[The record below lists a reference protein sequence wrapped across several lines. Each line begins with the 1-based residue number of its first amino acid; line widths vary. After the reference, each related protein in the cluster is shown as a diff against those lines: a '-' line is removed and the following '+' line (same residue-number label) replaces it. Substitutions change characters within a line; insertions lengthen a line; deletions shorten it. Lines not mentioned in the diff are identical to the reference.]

1 MRKTLPFLALFMIFA
16 VSSCKKAIEK
26 QAENAI
32 IQAMTTGHW
41 YVEQYTENTIDV
53 TGDFFGYEF
62 QFYQNGSVDGLQGT
76 TVKSSGTWSADINSY
91 SITSAFPLAA
101 GDTLTR
107 LNYTWKIT
115 DSYVDYVV
123 ANTTTANG
131 QNVLH
136 LRKKP

>member
-1 MRKTLPFLALFMIFA
+1 MKKRLPFLALILLLSVF
-16 VSSCKKAIEK
+16 SCKKYIEK
-26 QAENAI
+26 QTQNAI
-32 IQAMTTGHW
+32 IQAMTSGHW
-41 YVEQYTENTIDV
+41 YVEQYKADTVDI

-62 QFYQNGSVDGLQGT
+62 QFYENGSVDGLQGT
-76 TVKSSGTWSADINSY
+76 MVKSSGTWSADVNSY
-91 SITSAFPLAA
+91 TITSAFPIAA

-123 ANTTTANG
+123 ANTTTSNG
-131 QNVLH
+131 QNILH